1 MKKIKNEKLGKRIM
15 LCKISN
21 NVYSPLFLKRLYLLK
36 YSSYIKQRKAFT
48 YSYNVKS
55 GSNTFLVPTIIRY
68 AKEI

>member
-1 MKKIKNEKLGKRIM
+1 MKKIKNEKIGKRIM

-21 NVYSPLFLKRLYLLK
+21 SPLFLKRLYLLK